1 MYEPTAMQKLSDT
14 QDTPDS
20 ELSPDVDGTGTGIE
34 DQALPFH
41 DWAIAAGRPVPE
53 ACCPTATHQLGEV
66 QETPPSELSTAAFGL
81 GVGTTVHVDA
91 SRTSASAATPPRL
104 LPRLPTAA
112 QKSEPVQDTASSI
125 PSGAFGG
132 GTGWRDQPPWP
143 TVRTGVDPA
152 AATAPGTSA
161 KTAVTVKPARSLRRC
176 LAMARI
182 KGHLLRSGLEAMTS
196 PTAQAATA
204 SRRTQTLTTSGP
216 LGGASCLSGGVCA
229 MLQGV
234 KEFTG
239 GRGWLT
245 M

>member
-1 MYEPTAMQKLSDT
+1 VRWIDHDVPFHISARLTTAATVMYEPTAMQKLSDT

-20 ELSPDVDGTGTGIE
+20 ELSPDVDGIGTGIE
-34 DQALPFH
+34 DQVLPFH

-53 ACCPTATHQLGEV
+53 ACCPTATHQRGDV
-66 QETPPSELSTAAFGL
+66 QETPSSELSTAALGL
-81 GVGTTVHVDA
+81 GVGTTVHADA

-104 LPRLPTAA
+104 LVWLPTAT
-112 QKSEPVQDTASSI
+112 QKSVPAQDTAASV

-143 TVRTGVDPA
+143 AVRTGVGLVDPD

-182 KGHLLRSGLEAMTS
+182 KGHLLRGGLEAMTS
-196 PTAQAATA
+196 PTGQAATA
-204 SRRTQTLTTSGP
+204 SR
-216 LGGASCLSGGVCA
+216 
-229 MLQGV
+229 
-234 KEFTG
+234 
-239 GRGWLT
+239 
-245 M
+245 